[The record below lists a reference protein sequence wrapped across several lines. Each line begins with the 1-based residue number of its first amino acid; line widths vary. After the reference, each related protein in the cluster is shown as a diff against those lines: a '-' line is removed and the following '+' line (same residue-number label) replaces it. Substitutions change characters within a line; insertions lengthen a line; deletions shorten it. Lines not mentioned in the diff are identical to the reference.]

1 MPTIMAGI
9 NQVIMLALSMAV
21 IAGLVGAQ
29 GLGGQVTS
37 AIATLNLA
45 LGFEAGLAVVILAI
59 YLDRLTAAVGQ
70 RDVSRP
76 GRLRQLLARRK
87 ATDDVSSTGYP
98 ASTTG
103 TSAEATPA
111 GIET

>member
-1 MPTIMAGI
+1 MAGI

-37 AIATLNLA
+37 AIATLDIA

-59 YLDRLTAAVGQ
+59 YLDRLTAAIGQ
-70 RDVSRP
+70 RDPSNP
-76 GRLRQLLARRK
+76 TPPLRRRLLARNRGT
-87 ATDDVSSTGYP
+87 APSQNAAGNDDDETESKPVVTG
-98 ASTTG
+98 AKT
-103 TSAEATPA
+103 A
-111 GIET
+111 